1 MSLKRRR
8 DNTCLRAHVSAIAPP
23 PPGMDWNLMES
34 AQAIVIAEQIADITP
49 GFAMGTSPERFIN
62 RELSWLHFNRRV
74 LEESVNPR
82 HPALERVRFLS
93 ISANNLDE
101 FFMVRV
107 AGIKAQVREGIA
119 ERSPDGLT
127 PSEQLVAINET
138 VSRLAS
144 DQQAIWRDLRGIL
157 AEVGIV
163 LVDGRDVTKTE
174 RAWIEDHFLHNIF
187 PLLTPLAID
196 PAHPFPFIPSLGF
209 TVALHLARVS
219 DGKPMN
225 ALIRMPGKID
235 RFIRLPAGKD
245 GVRLITLEQAT
256 GLFIGRLFPGYT
268 VKGQGAFRIIRDS
281 ELEIEEEA
289 EDLVRLFETALKRRR
304 RGSVI
309 RLEISANM
317 PDELRAFV
325 QRALS
330 TSDDEV
336 LLVDGVLAMNE
347 LSQLTRLDRSDLEF
361 VPYVPRH
368 PERVRDHGGDIF
380 AAIRQKD
387 LIVHHPYESFDVV
400 VQFLQQAARDPDV
413 VAIKQTLYRTS
424 NNSPIVRAL
433 AEAAEAG
440 KSVTAL
446 VELKARFDEEAN
458 IRWARDLERAGAQV
472 VYGFI
477 ELKTHAKLFMVVRR
491 ESGSLTSYVHV
502 GTGNYH
508 PVTARIYTDLS
519 FFTADPAVGRDVT
532 RIFNFITGYAEPD
545 GLELMAVS
553 PLTLRKRMLEHI
565 HGETS
570 HARHGRPAAIWMK
583 MNSLVDPDIIDA
595 LYEASQA
602 GVSIELVVRGICCL
616 RPGISG
622 LSENIRVKSI
632 IGRFLEHGRIYC
644 FGMGHGLPSAKATV
658 YISSADM
665 MPRNLD
671 RRVEVLCPLQNPT
684 VHQQVLEQIMV
695 ANLKDTEQSWQLLP
709 DGSSTRMKATK
720 GEEPFN
726 LHNYF
731 MTNPSLSGR
740 GKSLKES
747 SPRRLTRRTERQ
759 HSP

>member
-1 MSLKRRR
+1 
-8 DNTCLRAHVSAIAPP
+8 
-23 PPGMDWNLMES
+23 MDS
-34 AQAIVIAEQIADITP
+34 GQAIVKKEQIEEAASAMPVAD
-49 GFAMGTSPERFIN
+49 SPVRFIN

-74 LEESVNPR
+74 LEEAVNPR

-107 AGIKAQVREGIA
+107 AGLKAQVREGIA
-119 ERSPDGLT
+119 ERSPDGAT
-127 PSEQLVAINET
+127 PSEQLAQINDT
-138 VSRLAS
+138 VSKLAT
-144 DQQAIWRDLRGIL
+144 DQQAIWRDLRVIL

-163 LVDGRDVTKTE
+163 LVDGKDVSKSE
-174 RAWIEDHFLHNIF
+174 SAWIEDHFLHHIF

-209 TVALHLARVS
+209 TIALQLARAS
-219 DGKPMN
+219 DGKAMN
-225 ALIRMPGKID
+225 ALIRMPSKID
-235 RFIRLPAGKD
+235 RFIKLPAGKD
-245 GVRLITLEQAT
+245 SAVRLITLEQAT
-256 GLFIGRLFPGYT
+256 SLFIGRLFPGYT
-268 VKGQGAFRIIRDS
+268 VKGQGSFRVIRDS

-309 RLEISANM
+309 RLEIEATM
-317 PDELRAFV
+317 PAELRAFV
-325 QRALS
+325 QRALAVA
-330 TSDDEV
+330 DDEM
-336 LLVDGVLAMNE
+336 LIVDGVLAMNE
-347 LSQLTRLDRSDLEF
+347 LSQLTRLDRPDLEF
-361 VPYVPRH
+361 TPYVPRH

-387 LIVHHPYESFDVV
+387 LVVHHPYESFDVV

-424 NNSPIVRAL
+424 RDSPIVRTL

-458 IRWARDLERAGAQV
+458 IRWARDLERAGVQV
-472 VYGFI
+472 VYGFL
-477 ELKTHAKLFMVVRR
+477 ELKTHAKLSLVVRR
-491 ESGSLTSYVHV
+491 EGADLVTYVHT

-519 FFTADPAVGRDVT
+519 YFTSDPAIGRDAARV
-532 RIFNFITGYAEPD
+532 FNYITGYAEPKD
-545 GLELMAVS
+545 IEKMAVS
-553 PLTLRKRMLEHI
+553 PITLRKRILDHI
-565 HGETS
+565 HDEAK
-570 HARHGRPAAIWMK
+570 HARNGKPGAIWMK
-583 MNSLVDPDIIDA
+583 MNSLVDPEIIDA
-595 LYEASQA
+595 LYDASNA
-602 GVSIELVVRGICCL
+602 GVSIELIIRGICCL
-616 RPGISG
+616 RPGIAG

-644 FGMGHGLPSAKATV
+644 FGMGHGLPSEKSAV

-671 RRVEVLCPLQNPT
+671 RRVEILCPLQNPT

-695 ANLKDTEQSWQLLP
+695 ANLKDNEQSWQLLP
-709 DGSSTRMKATK
+709 DGSSTRMKAAK

-726 LHNYF
+726 VHNYF

-747 SPRRLTRRTERQ
+747 SPRRLTRRSERQ
-759 HSP
+759 SPA